1 MRDEVDSKD
10 QIEKSR
16 KQKVDVPAAIEHA
29 WSIRQDPI
37 VDVFHV
43 LTGEE
48 KYNYDRDS
56 DYQMKPFH
64 RVVGLA
70 L

>member
-1 MRDEVDSKD
+1 MA
-10 QIEKSR
+10 
-16 KQKVDVPAAIEHA
+16 AAIEHA
-29 WSIRQDPI
+29 CSIRQEPI

-64 RVVGLA
+64 RVVGLTLWSA
-70 L
+70 FSS